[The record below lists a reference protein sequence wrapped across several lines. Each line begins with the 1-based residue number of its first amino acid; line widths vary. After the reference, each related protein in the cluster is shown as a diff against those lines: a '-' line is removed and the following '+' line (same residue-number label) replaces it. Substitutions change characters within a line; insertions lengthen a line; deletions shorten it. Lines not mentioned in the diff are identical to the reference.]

1 MNRIYLPV
9 AVQLAVFSVTA
20 VAIWF
25 FLNKGFIAWV
35 SGCALTIM
43 CNVWFSFR
51 SMFSLKV
58 RSSHAFLAAANRGLV
73 EKYLLAAS
81 GFAVIF
87 VMIKPQTPL
96 LVILSA
102 VLMMSTHFVASVV
115 ITRRLN
121 SNNFD

>member
-1 MNRIYLPV
+1 MNRYYLPV
-9 AVQLAVFSVTA
+9 AVQLAVFSLTA

-25 FLNKGFIAWV
+25 LWNKGFIAWV
-35 SGCALTIM
+35 SGCALTIV
-43 CNVWFSFR
+43 CNIWFTFR
-51 SMFSLKV
+51 SMFSQKV
-58 RSSHAFLAAANRGLV
+58 RSTNAFLAAANRGLV

-87 VMIKPQTPL
+87 VTIKPQTPL

-102 VLMMSTHFVASVV
+102 VLMMCTHFVASVM